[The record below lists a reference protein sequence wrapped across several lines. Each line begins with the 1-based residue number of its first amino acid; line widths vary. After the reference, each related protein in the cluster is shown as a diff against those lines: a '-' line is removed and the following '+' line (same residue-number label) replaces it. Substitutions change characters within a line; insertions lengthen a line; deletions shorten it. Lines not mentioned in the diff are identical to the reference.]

1 VTSRVC
7 RALSAFALF
16 VGAASLLPGSARAD
30 ASAAADAARSAS
42 RPVQVGIGTV
52 SPQIPNFNDFSQK
65 MTFSG
70 QLLNTGSVPL
80 KSIHLE
86 LQRSLVYSRNDMG
99 SAEGNDFKLK
109 SQDFRGST
117 LAAGATQ
124 QWQFSLTETDLFGSH
139 SPTPGVYAID
149 IDAFDS
155 DGNFLGGQRTYTMWE
170 PKQVKGAQQARIA
183 LMWPVV
189 GQPGLTGQ
197 TTANNAAAPVLADR
211 STAQQYAPDGRLS
224 KIMQEGQNLPLVNWL
239 VDPDV
244 LYTASQLSTS
254 YFIPDPTD
262 TTHTRSTG
270 APGTDS
276 TDAKNWVAQATA
288 LLASPDAQNCWNL
301 LYGDPDL
308 NTLSHSPNGQSVLNA
323 AAGVQAPVNT
333 GCRQG
338 GQTVAWPSDG
348 QADAATLAGIAAAR
362 VPNLVTLVGS
372 STATKWP
379 SAHAS
384 LPNSPNTVVYDNA
397 LSSIFADPAKTPQ
410 SPVDNVGVLAG
421 QKWLAET
428 ALAAREGSGTLVVTP
443 PRDFDP
449 PKELLDA
456 INAMK
461 SVPTANQWF
470 GLDPLSQVTAS
481 PAAPQKTS
489 ALTKI
494 STANLP
500 AATVNSTSDSLQL
513 YRSLHAIM
521 PNHPFDAA
529 VPTRPVATWWR
540 GHDGGAVFADTVY
553 STVVTDHGLVSF
565 GEQTPPLTMSGK
577 TGTVPVTIKNDT
589 DAAIVIYLRAQ
600 ELGAHTM
607 ELKVNADQGAH
618 TVLPGQVNTVRIPV
632 QAQGNGQQVV
642 LVAKLYTCK
651 DQKQNCTYYPTNLI
665 KPLKKDGSTSVT
677 VKVSRIGIIALGLM
691 IGSGMLLILLIGLR
705 VYRAKRTHHAP
716 AQDTMA
722 S

>member
-1 VTSRVC
+1 MTSRVC

-16 VGAASLLPGSARAD
+16 VGAASMLPGSAR
-30 ASAAADAARSAS
+30 ADAARSAS
-42 RPVQVGIGTV
+42 RPVAVGIGAV
-52 SPQIPNFNDFSQK
+52 SPQIPNFNDFTTK
-65 MTFSG
+65 MAFSG
-70 QLLNTGSVPL
+70 HVLNTGSTPL

-86 LQRSLVYSRNDMG
+86 LQRSMVYSRNDMG
-99 SAEGNDFKLK
+99 SAEGNDYKLEIPDYK
-109 SQDFRGST
+109 VSS
-117 LAAGATQ
+117 LAAGAAQ
-124 QWQFSLTETDLFGSH
+124 PWQFSLSETDLFGSH
-139 SPTPGVYAID
+139 NPVPGVYAID
-149 IDAFDS
+149 VDAFDS
-155 DGNFLGGQRTYTMWE
+155 DGNFLGGKRTYTMWE
-170 PKQVKGAQQARIA
+170 PKQAKGAQQARIA

-197 TTANNAAAPVLADR
+197 KTANSAAAPILADR

-224 KIMQEGQNLPLVNWL
+224 RILQEGQTLPLVNWL

-244 LYTASQLSTS
+244 LYTASQLSSS
-254 YFIPDPTD
+254 YFIPDPAD
-262 TTHTRSTG
+262 NTHTHPTG
-270 APGTDS
+270 APGGDS
-276 TDAKNWVAQATA
+276 NNARNWAALATA

-308 NTLSHSPNGQSVLNA
+308 NTLSHSPNGQNVLDA
-323 AAGVQAPVNT
+323 AAGVQPPVGT
-333 GCRQG
+333 GCRQS

-348 QADAATLAGIAAAR
+348 QADAATLSGIAAAR

-372 STATKWP
+372 STAAKWP
-379 SAHAS
+379 SAHAA

-397 LSSIFADPAKTPQ
+397 LSSVFADPAKTAQP
-410 SPVDNVGVLAG
+410 PVDNAGVLAG

-449 PKELLDA
+449 PQELLNA
-456 INAMK
+456 VNAMK
-461 SVPTANQWF
+461 SVPRVNQWF

-494 STANLP
+494 TTANP
-500 AATVNSTSDSLQL
+500 PVATVDSASDSEQL
-513 YRSLHAIM
+513 YHSLHAIM

-529 VPTRPVATWWR
+529 VPFRPVATWWR
-540 GHDGGAVFADTVY
+540 NHDGGAVFATTVY
-553 STVVTDHGLVSF
+553 NTVVNDHGLVSF
-565 GEQTPPLTMSGK
+565 GQQTPPLTMSGK

-600 ELGAHTM
+600 EQGAHTM
-607 ELKVNADQGAH
+607 ELKVNRDQGAH

-632 QAQGNGQQVV
+632 QAQGNGQHVV
-642 LVAKLYTCK
+642 LVAKLYTCG
-651 DQKQNCTYYPTNLI
+651 DQKQNCTYYPANLI

>member
-16 VGAASLLPGSARAD
+16 VGAVSMLPGSARAD
-30 ASAAADAARSAS
+30 AATAADAAPSAA
-42 RPVQVGIGTV
+42 RPVEVGIGAV
-52 SPQIPNFNDFSQK
+52 LPQIPNFNDFTKK

-86 LQRSLVYSRNDMG
+86 LQRSMVYNRNDMG
-99 SAEGNDFKLK
+99 SAQGNDYKLA
-109 SQDFRGST
+109 SQDFKGTS

-124 QWQFSLTETDLFGSH
+124 PWQFSLTETDLFGSH
-139 SPTPGVYAID
+139 NPAAGVYAID
-149 IDAFDS
+149 VDAFDS
-155 DGNFLGGQRTYTMWE
+155 DGNFLGGQRTYTVWE

-197 TTANNAAAPVLADR
+197 KTANNAAAPILADR

-224 KIMQEGQNLPLVNWL
+224 KILQEGKTLPLVNWL

-244 LYTASQLSTS
+244 LYTASQLSSS
-254 YFIPDPTD
+254 YFIPDPAD
-262 TTHTRSTG
+262 SSHTPTG

-276 TDAKNWVAQATA
+276 NDARNWVAQATA

-308 NTLSHSPNGQSVLNA
+308 NTLSHSPNGQNVLNA
-323 AAGVQAPVNT
+323 AASVNPPVNT
-333 GCRQG
+333 GCRQS

-397 LSSIFADPAKTPQ
+397 LSSIFADPAKTTQ

-449 PKELLDA
+449 PQQLLDA
-456 INAMK
+456 VNAMQ

-481 PAAPQKTS
+481 PAASQKTS

-494 STANLP
+494 ATANLP
-500 AATVNSTSDSLQL
+500 ASTVDSASDSAQL
-513 YRSLHAIM
+513 YHSLHAIM
-521 PNHPFDAA
+521 PNHPADAA
-529 VPTRPVATWWR
+529 VPFRPVATWWR
-540 GHDGGAVFADTVY
+540 NHGGGAVFAKTVY
-553 STVVTDHGLVSF
+553 TTVVNDHGLVSF
-565 GEQTPPLTMSGK
+565 GQQTPPLTMSGK
-577 TGTVPVTIKNDT
+577 TGTVPVTIRNDT

-600 ELGAHTM
+600 DQGAHTM
-607 ELKVNADQGAH
+607 ELKVNEDQGAH

-632 QAQGNGQQVV
+632 QALGNGQQVV
-642 LVAKLYTCK
+642 LVAKLYTCG
-651 DQKQNCTYYPTNLI
+651 DQKQNCTYYPANLI
-665 KPLKKDGSTSVT
+665 KPLNNDGSTNVT
-677 VKVSRIGIIALGLM
+677 VKVSRIGIIALSLM